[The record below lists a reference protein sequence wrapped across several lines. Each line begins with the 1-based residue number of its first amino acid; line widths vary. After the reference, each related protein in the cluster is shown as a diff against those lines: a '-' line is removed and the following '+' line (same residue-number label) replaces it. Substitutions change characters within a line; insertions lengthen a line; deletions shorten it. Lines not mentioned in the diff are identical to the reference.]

1 MFNRRKRDIYSLWIA
16 FRFSRSK
23 QKNTMISFISLS
35 SIIGIS
41 LGVAIIIIGL
51 STMNGFKKELQT
63 RILNVIPQVSISSPD
78 NGGAINDWSKISD
91 NLSNFPNVKS
101 VTPSVHLFA
110 LLINGSKSKGV
121 AIRGVDT
128 NSFSTNIK
136 KYIIGNDIQKFKN
149 NENDI
154 IIGQGIAKKL
164 NVKVG
169 DELSVYLPGKD
180 RQNINSYQ
188 IKTLKVSGLI
198 KLSGEFDNSLAFIP
212 LADAQKYLDLN
223 NAVNNIELKLK
234 DPFEVEQV
242 LKQVS
247 EKLPTNQSWSLRSWK
262 NQYGYFIKD
271 INLVKTIMYIV
282 MFLIIGVA
290 CFNITSTLMMSVKDR
305 EGDIA
310 ILKTMG
316 ASKAF
321 IYRIF
326 IWYGFFSGLIGA
338 LLGSLIGV
346 FLALNLTYIT
356 NFLQDITGITLL
368 NQSIYFIDFIPS
380 QVDFYDVTLV
390 SFTAIMLSLVSTF
403 FPAKKASQVNPAV
416 ALSG

>member
-51 STMNGFKKELQT
+51 STMNGFKRELQT
-63 RILNVIPQVSISSPD
+63 KILNVIPQVSISSMD

-91 NLSNFPNVKS
+91 NLSNIPNVKN
-101 VTPSVHLFA
+101 VTPSVNLFA

-128 NSFSTNIK
+128 NSFSTSLK

-149 NENDI
+149 NENGI
-154 IIGQGIAKKL
+154 LIGQGIAKKL

-169 DELSVYLPGKD
+169 DEISVYLPGKD
-180 RQNINSYQ
+180 KQNINSYQ

-212 LADAQKYLDLN
+212 LLDAQKYLDLN

-242 LKQVS
+242 LKKVS
-247 EKLPTNQSWSLRSWK
+247 ENLPTNQSWRLGSWK

-316 ASKAF
+316 ANKAF

-338 LLGSLIGV
+338 LFGSLIGV
-346 FLALNLTYIT
+346 FIALNLTYIT

-403 FPAKKASQVNPAV
+403 FPAKKASQVNPAL